1 MKTATY
7 PLLMLIGLFWLGAAG
22 ASDNTADGSYRGLD
36 QEVQSLQQD
45 LLALSRDLFLLEEE
59 LLFPATTQV
68 TVFLSLDVGQY
79 FELDA
84 VQLKIGGRDVAS
96 HLYTERESDALRR
109 GGVQRLYTGNLNLGE
124 HEIVAFFT
132 GKAARTRL
140 PPRRARWSPRKS
152 DPNTSTADRGSR
164 TAAAVLGRGMGLKAP
179 STRSA
184 ARRRG
189 QAPRA
194 CFRFALATVLDASV
208 RRKAGERAGSR

>member
-1 MKTATY
+1 MRIRCAGVPEMMGDDAMKKLTY

-22 ASDNTADGSYRGLD
+22 ANDNTADGSYRGLD

-132 GKAARTRL
+132 GKGPHER
-140 PPRRARWSPRKS
+140 
-152 DPNTSTADRGSR
+152 DY
-164 TAAAVLGRGMGLKAP
+164 
-179 STRSA
+179 
-184 ARRRG
+184 RRG
-189 QAPRA
+189 
-194 CFRFALATVLDASV
+194 ATRVVTKEIGPKYVELRIVDREDMQQPEFSV
-208 RRKAGERAGSR
+208 REWD